1 MLNRPPVWSPDCSVV
16 EGPNTRLGSA
26 KSPCFRSDLFPHEL
40 QEPNPAKMLFCAEVP
55 HEKQGIYIDTEVQD
69 APAEQIRAQILKY
82 LHCVYVNRQV
92 P

>member
-1 MLNRPPVWSPDCSVV
+1 
-16 EGPNTRLGSA
+16 
-26 KSPCFRSDLFPHEL
+26 
-40 QEPNPAKMLFCAEVP
+40 MLFCAEVP
-55 HEKQGIYIDTEVQD
+55 HEMQGIYIDTEVQD